1 MEQRPPTVPKLAW
14 VKEEEEEGPGA
25 APAQQLEEVEQFQ
38 PPQEDPAVDPTQEH
52 DPARGRFRRTA
63 QMVCKFIRSI
73 REKETSVMGTGV
85 IPYSEVFKYETSA
98 ALLDLLVKQG
108 VSSPEQVSSMWP
120 GFSSPR
126 SHMACQATPAGHFK
140 PLRPSQCGGKG
151 SSSLGKLGDITPCG
165 SFQLSPYLLQ
175 VPAMVRFIHRW
186 LMANEPAEHR
196 LDNTLLELTEAQPA
210 DVVMTLLRVAP
221 LCDRYGAHLPKGLRA
236 HQPITLWSLSPRRVT
251 NGEFQGPLA
260 PPFSSRGMSAPKPA
274 AMLPPCPSGA
284 GAHRGGLPGCC
295 W

>member
-108 VSSPEQVSSMWP
+108 VSSPE
-120 GFSSPR
+120 
-126 SHMACQATPAGHFK
+126 
-140 PLRPSQCGGKG
+140 
-151 SSSLGKLGDITPCG
+151 
-165 SFQLSPYLLQ
+165 Q